1 MSILSESAI
10 KRSNLVKTGLQCV
23 VAGIVE
29 WALVGRFRWYPMYI
43 VNAVALLLVGAGI
56 LFCVIAVIIRSIR
69 AHRSDK
75 TVYSAKRYLIAFAGQ
90 YRDTQDPDIAEL
102 VNAIYVM
109 RKAGLLTPTAED
121 KKLSGTV
128 QMQDTDT
135 DTDVDADAVIDAVA
149 VKQTSKDSLNVNT
162 VNKTKRTVSQ
172 KKPQTT
178 KQTVVNSTE
187 QTVVQNETT
196 IADSGTV
203 APQNTAPR
211 RRVVRRQ
218 K

>member
-10 KRSNLVKTGLQCV
+10 KRSNLVTTGLQCIA
-23 VAGIVE
+23 AGIVE

-43 VNAVALLLVGAGI
+43 VNAVALLLGGVGI
-56 LFCVIAVIIRSIR
+56 MLCVIAVILRSLR
-69 AHRSDK
+69 AQRSDK

-102 VNAIYVM
+102 VNAIFVM

-121 KKLSGTV
+121 KKRRGTV
-128 QMQDTDT
+128 QVQDADTDT
-135 DTDVDADAVIDAVA
+135 ETDADINTVADTVA
-149 VKQTSKDSLNVNT
+149 VEQNNT
-162 VNKTKRTVSQ
+162 VNKTRRTVSQ

-178 KQTVVNSTE
+178 KQAVVNSTE
-187 QTVVQNETT
+187 QAVPQTET
-196 IADSGTV
+196 ALVDSGTV
-203 APQNTAPR
+203 ATQNATPR